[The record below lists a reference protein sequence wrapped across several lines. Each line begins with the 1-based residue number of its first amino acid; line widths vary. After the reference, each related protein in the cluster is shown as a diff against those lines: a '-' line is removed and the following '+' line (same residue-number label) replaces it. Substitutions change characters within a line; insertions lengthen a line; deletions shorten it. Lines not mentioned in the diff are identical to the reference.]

1 MKNCQD
7 GREDVTPADV
17 IHGKKLNKEV
27 SSMIRKKIIV
37 PHRVRS
43 VSGSFAFIPHR
54 LLADGF
60 LACMTGNEL
69 LLYFF
74 LVMASDS
81 KGLSYYSSRKICAL
95 LKLSFAEF
103 IDARDRLIA
112 RDLIAVDDMFFQVLE
127 LPGQPIRYLPEKCC

>member
-1 MKNCQD
+1 
-7 GREDVTPADV
+7 
-17 IHGKKLNKEV
+17 
-27 SSMIRKKIIV
+27 MIRKKIIV